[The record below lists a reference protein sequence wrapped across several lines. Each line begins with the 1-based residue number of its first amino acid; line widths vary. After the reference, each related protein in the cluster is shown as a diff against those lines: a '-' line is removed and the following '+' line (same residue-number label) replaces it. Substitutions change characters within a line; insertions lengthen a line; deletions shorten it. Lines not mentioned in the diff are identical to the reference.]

1 MEELFRRNNV
11 ATGDTASKVSD
22 SIMWWPRIENRVR
35 STRMNWKFACAKW
48 EVGFTSFPEVKQLSC
63 LVELDRNSLSEVA
76 NHTELIMCAQRLT
89 SWSSIRGGGVRVT
102 LELPFFIFQHLQ
114 KRSMTRQ
121 RNEVTPRSKS
131 VQLQPEPRSEKS
143 SFNALRPTA
152 TFQNGYGRGCCVW
165 STGSASCHGWAWAP
179 FQRRPPSSAAWAWSG
194 RFRSCP
200 CSPCSYGRLAPADRK
215 KWAKCAGDAIVGS
228 PSAHLHGWALRPP
241 DTAVS
246 TDRRCQCQFHQHR
259 VTWLTQR
266 SSATNYTTQ
275 GLII

>member
-1 MEELFRRNNV
+1 
-11 ATGDTASKVSD
+11 
-22 SIMWWPRIENRVR
+22 
-35 STRMNWKFACAKW
+35 MNWKFACAKW
-48 EVGFTSFPEVKQLSC
+48 EVGFTFPEVK
-63 LVELDRNSLSEVA
+63 LDRKTLSEVA

-102 LELPFFIFQHLQ
+102 LELPFFLYFSIS
-114 KRSMTRQ
+114 KRDLWRGRGM
-121 RNEVTPRSKS
+121 RSLHTVNLSSSNRSQGLKS
-131 VQLQPEPRSEKS
+131 HHSTHSKNQS
-143 SFNALRPTA
+143 AAARPTA
-152 TFQNGYGRGCCVW
+152 TLQNGYGRGCCVW

-194 RFRSCP
+194 RFGSCP

-228 PSAHLHGWALRPP
+228 LSAHLHGWAARPP

-259 VTWLTQR
+259 VTWLTQS

-275 GLII
+275 GLIS